1 MAEAKEEL
9 IATRTTLLE
18 RLKDWKDDSSW
29 QEFFNVYS
37 KLIRGVAIKSGLTN
51 FEAEEVVQETMVA
64 VAKYIPKFKYDRKVG
79 SFKHW
84 LLNMSRWR
92 IRDQFRRRKKLSTEL
107 PDDLDLDDET
117 GQLSVLVDEKTLD
130 FDEFW
135 EFEWQKT
142 LFDAAINK
150 VKTSLDSEKFQ
161 IFDFLVNK
169 QWPPEKVS
177 KSFGISVNQVYLAK
191 HRITELI
198 KKEVERLKE
207 KQP

>member
-1 MAEAKEEL
+1 MQFLFAK
-9 IATRTTLLE
+9 
-18 RLKDWKDDSSW
+18 
-29 QEFFNVYS
+29 QEFFNIYS
-37 KLIRGVAIKSGLTN
+37 ELIHNVAIKSGLTQA
-51 FEAEEVVQETMVA
+51 EAKDVVQETMVA
-64 VAKYIPKFKYDRKVG
+64 VAKHIPSFKYNRKLG

-92 IRDQFRRRKKLSTEL
+92 IRDQFRRRKSLTTQL
-107 PDDLDLDDET
+107 PDDLDDET

-135 EFEWQKT
+135 ESEWQKT
-142 LFDAAINK
+142 MFDAAVNK
-150 VKTSLDSEKFQ
+150 VKTSLDSEKYQ
-161 IFDFLVNK
+161 IFDFLINK

-207 KQP
+207 EQL

>member
-1 MAEAKEEL
+1 MVEAKDEL
-9 IATRTTLLE
+9 IATRTTLLA
-18 RLKDWKDDSSW
+18 RLKDWGDDSSW
-29 QEFFNVYS
+29 QEFFDIYS
-37 KLIRGVAIKSGLTN
+37 QLIRNVALKSGLTRA
-51 FEAEEVVQETMVA
+51 EAEDVVQETMVA
-64 VAKYIPKFKYDRKVG
+64 AAKHIPAFKYDRKLG
-79 SFKHW
+79 SFRHW

-92 IRDQFRRRKKLSTEL
+92 ISDQFRRRKKLTTQL
-107 PDDLDLDDET
+107 PDDLADET
-117 GQLSVLVDEKTLD
+117 GQSSALVDEKTLD
-130 FDEFW
+130 IDEFW
-135 EFEWQKT
+135 ETEWQKT

-150 VKTSLDSEKFQ
+150 VKTSQDSEKYQ

-169 QWPPEKVS
+169 QWSPEKVS

>member
-1 MAEAKEEL
+1 MVEAKDEL
-9 IATRTTLLE
+9 IATRTTLLA
-18 RLKDWKDDSSW
+18 RLKDLGDDSSW
-29 QEFFNVYS
+29 QEFFNIYS
-37 KLIRGVAIKSGLTN
+37 ELIHNVAIKSGLTQA
-51 FEAEEVVQETMVA
+51 EAKDVVQETMVA
-64 VAKYIPKFKYDRKVG
+64 VAKHIPSFKYNRKLG

-92 IRDQFRRRKKLSTEL
+92 IRDQFRRRKSLTTQL
-107 PDDLDLDDET
+107 PDDLDDET

-135 EFEWQKT
+135 ESEWQKT
-142 LFDAAINK
+142 MFDAAVNK
-150 VKTSLDSEKFQ
+150 VKTSLDSEKYQ
-161 IFDFLVNK
+161 IFDFLINK

-207 KQP
+207 EQL

>member
-51 FEAEEVVQETMVA
+51 SEAEEVVQETMVA
-64 VAKYIPKFKYDRKVG
+64 VAKYIPKFKYNRKVG

-92 IRDQFRRRKKLSTEL
+92 ICDQFRRRQMLAVPLPNDLVAETKL
-107 PDDLDLDDET
+107 
-117 GQLSVLVDEKTLD
+117 LSILVDEKSVN

-135 EFEWQKT
+135 EDEWQKSV
-142 LFDAAINK
+142 LDAAIKK
-150 VKTSLDSEKFQ
+150 VKTSLDAEKYQ

-169 QWPPEKVS
+169 QWTPEKVA
-177 KSFGISVNQVYLAK
+177 KSFGVSLNQVYLAK
-191 HRITELI
+191 HRVTELI
-198 KKEVERLKE
+198 RAEVEHLKTS
-207 KQP
+207 QI

>member
-1 MAEAKEEL
+1 MVEAKDEL
-9 IATRTTLLE
+9 IATRTTLLA
-18 RLKDWKDDSSW
+18 RLKDWGDDSSW
-29 QEFFNVYS
+29 QEFFNIYS
-37 KLIRGVAIKSGLTN
+37 NLIRNVALKSGLTRA
-51 FEAEEVVQETMVA
+51 EAEDVVQETMVA
-64 VAKYIPKFKYDRKVG
+64 AAKHIPSFKYDRKLG
-79 SFKHW
+79 SFRHW

-92 IRDQFRRRKKLSTEL
+92 ISDQFRRRKKLTTEL
-107 PDDLDLDDET
+107 PDDLADET
-117 GQLSVLVDEKTLD
+117 GQSSALVDEKTLN

-135 EFEWQKT
+135 ESEWQKT

-150 VKTSLDSEKFQ
+150 VKTSLDAEKYQ

-169 QWPPEKVS
+169 QWSPEKVS

-191 HRITELI
+191 HRITGLI